1 MQTRHRFFRLAR
13 HVLAAM
19 AAAAAAFAATP
30 APAQDFP
37 AKQPIR
43 LIVPFAAGGG
53 TDVISRVL
61 GAGIGA
67 ELHQTVIVENKPG
80 AGTLIGTD
88 YVAKSAPDGY
98 TLLMATFAHALN
110 PSLQPK
116 LPYNQ
121 ATAFTPLSLVGRS
134 PNVLVVRPDRA
145 FRSVAD
151 IVAYAKANPGK
162 LSYGSF
168 GNGTSAHLAGELFK
182 RLAGVELTH
191 VPYRGSAPALTDL
204 LGGQI
209 DMMFTTA
216 ASVAPY
222 IASGKLRAL
231 AVTSPQRSPAMPTVP
246 TVAESGVPGYVAE
259 SWYGLYAP
267 AGTPRD
273 VVMRLNAAIRKA
285 ALSDGFKKRI
295 EDEGLV
301 VLASP
306 PEELARY
313 VAAEEARW
321 GKVVREAHITT
332 D

>member
-1 MQTRHRFFRLAR
+1 MPRSRSCRALSLTALLLTSLAFS
-13 HVLAAM
+13 HP
-19 AAAAAAFAATP
+19 AAAQAFPT
-30 APAQDFP
+30 
-37 AKQPIR
+37 KKPIR

-80 AGTLIGTD
+80 AGTLIGSD

-98 TLLMATFAHALN
+98 TLLMATFAHAVN
-110 PSLQPK
+110 PSLLTK

-121 ATAFTPLSLVGRS
+121 ATAFAPLSLVGES
-134 PNVLVVRPDRA
+134 PNVLVVRPEHA
-145 FRSVAD
+145 VKSVAD
-151 IVAYAKANPGK
+151 LVAYAKANPGK

-182 RLAGVELTH
+182 SLAKVDLTH

-209 DMMFTTA
+209 DMMFTTT

-231 AVTSPQRSPAMPTVP
+231 AVTSPQRSSALPNVP
-246 TVAESGVPGYVAE
+246 TVAESGVPGYVAQ

-273 VVMRLNAAIRKA
+273 VVMQLNAAIRKA
-285 ALSDGFKKRI
+285 ASSETFRKRI

-301 VLASP
+301 VRASP

-321 GKVVREAHITT
+321 GKVVRDAHITI